1 MELLLLL
8 SAFLSALTGAISG
21 VRTPEMQVHHASA
34 QAPVTAIDIQAPR
47 KAVGARVT
55 QSVATLA
62 SVARPVS
69 GPIAWFVAASV
80 PLYADRLRE

>member
-1 MELLLLL
+1 MEFLLLL

-21 VRTPEMQVHHASA
+21 VRAPEMQIHHASA
-34 QAPVTAIDIQAPR
+34 QTPVAAIDIQAPR
-47 KAVGARVT
+47 RAVGARVS

-62 SVARPVS
+62 SAAWPASEPV
-69 GPIAWFVAASV
+69 AWFVAASI